1 MQKKAETRIWA
12 AIIAFFCL
20 FYLTG
25 IMLPVFV
32 NAAATPSKGLIVIDP
47 GHDQADPGAV
57 VPGYEER
64 YINTQLSYKIAKEL
78 QNRGYEVWFS
88 HSIFYDPNTPQDIP
102 CLLPPK
108 TGSKY
113 DISTERVP
121 AINQKDP
128 DLAISIHH
136 NAASSSSASGI
147 EVYWRSD
154 GTNPA
159 IHQKSQDLGNAIYRH
174 ASSLDYINGRYG
186 GVQDSMFLICKTN
199 VPTVLFEAGY
209 MTNPTELQNIT
220 NPEQQQKMAGAVA
233 DAIDEYFSV
242 YPSTHATYI
251 PATFDH
257 ADAVRLDENS
267 SLVTVYAT
275 GVTSPYGIASVQF
288 PTFIPGQKDAVWYDG
303 VYIGNQTWAYTY
315 DAGEHPGEYVT
326 HVYATDGKGYQ
337 TPLCAT
343 ESVSVSDSATPKAN
357 QVYTMNA
364 DQAQTQFLTIAD
376 NVSVDSGVAGV
387 DMACFAPNSQTPVW
401 TTAFNTGVNT
411 YIATFDIGTFER
423 KAGVYTVDCYAHPS
437 SNPSLSIGIASATS
451 VIPGPTA
458 DDVSVSINLDGSG
471 AFRVI
476 ASGVSSVGTVTDV
489 KIPVW
494 CAPDQSDIVWY
505 DASYAGNNTWTADVN
520 IVNHQYHTGT
530 YQAHAYAYDDRGTGA
545 FIGNTSVEV
554 APIDVNPSIKVTP
567 NYNESVFVIT
577 ATGVPNNVSSV
588 SFPVWTESGGQDD
601 LIWYNGRKMSPNV
614 WECEV
619 PIQNHNYETGDYR
632 ADVYLTQNGV
642 VSGFGSTTFTVDP
655 ITASSVDVINQDQ
668 TYGKFQVEITGVTS
682 PATVTQVQVPVW
694 SAPDQSDIYWYQA
707 QNMGDGRWVAD
718 VDIANH
724 QYHTGNY
731 MIHAYASDSR
741 GVCSLIGA
749 TETFI
754 QPTTGITVKPNE
766 DESVFTITASGV
778 PGDVSS
784 VAFPVWTEAGGQDD
798 LIWYDGKK
806 VASNVWKCY
815 VPIQNHNCETGDYR
829 ADVYLTQN
837 GVVSGFGSTTFTVDP
852 ITASSV
858 DVINQDQTDGKFQ
871 VEITGVTSPSTVTQ
885 VQVPVWSAPDQSD
898 IYWYQAQNMGNGC
911 WVADVDIANHQNHLG
926 DYQIHA
932 YATDLRNVMSFV
944 GATST
949 TVSFQGT
956 TIQGNSEQSMFTATA
971 TEVPGNTTEVDFEVW
986 TQANGQDDIV
996 CYRGVQTAPN
1006 TWTATISISDH
1017 YYETGQYEVHTYITV
1032 GGVRTLFHQTAFQV
1046 APTTASGVQITNFN
1060 DLSGSFTVEVSG
1072 IVSPSSVTSVVI
1084 PVWCDPNQS
1093 DIVWYTAQ
1101 PVGNNTWRAD
1111 VCITNHQNHT
1121 GNYTVHAYAYDSRGT
1136 CQLVANTGVAIS
1148 AKMPITGAAQT
1159 SVQQMV
1165 NYFNRNAPG
1174 GYPEFYRTHGGAPDI
1189 QTFCQIYYEEATR
1202 EGIRPEIAFAQC
1214 MKETGFLRFGGD
1226 VKIEQ
1231 FNFAG
1236 IGATGNGN
1244 PGNSFPDV
1252 RTGVRAHIQHL
1263 KAYASTDPLTQECV
1277 DPRFNYVTRGVAP
1290 YVEWLAIAAN
1300 PYHVG
1305 WASDPNYGVSIVAM
1319 VQNLLQC

>member
-12 AIIAFFCL
+12 AITAFFCL

-32 NAAATPSKGLIVIDP
+32 HAAAAPSKGLIVIDP

-128 DLAISIHH
+128 DLAISVHH
-136 NAASSSSASGI
+136 NAASSSSASGV

-199 VPTVLFEAGY
+199 VPTVLFEGGY

-220 NPEQQQKMAGAVA
+220 NPAQQQKMAGAVA
-233 DAIDEYFSV
+233 DAVDEYFSV

-251 PATFDH
+251 PASFDH

-315 DAGEHPGEYVT
+315 DASEHPGEYVT

-364 DQAQTQFLTIAD
+364 DQAQTQFLAIAD

-401 TTAFNTGVNT
+401 TAASNTGANT
-411 YIATFDIGTFER
+411 FIAAFDIGNFER

-530 YQAHAYAYDDRGTGA
+530 YQAHAYAYDDRGTSA

-554 APIDVNPSIKVTP
+554 APIDMNPSIKVTP
-567 NYNESVFVIT
+567 NYNESIFVIT
-577 ATGVPNNVSSV
+577 ATGVPDNVSSV

-668 TYGKFQVEITGVTS
+668 T
-682 PATVTQVQVPVW
+682 
-694 SAPDQSDIYWYQA
+694 
-707 QNMGDGRWVAD
+707 N
-718 VDIANH
+718 
-724 QYHTGNY
+724 
-731 MIHAYASDSR
+731 
-741 GVCSLIGA
+741 
-749 TETFI
+749 
-754 QPTTGITVKPNE
+754 
-766 DESVFTITASGV
+766 
-778 PGDVSS
+778 
-784 VAFPVWTEAGGQDD
+784 
-798 LIWYDGKK
+798 
-806 VASNVWKCY
+806 
-815 VPIQNHNCETGDYR
+815 
-829 ADVYLTQN
+829 
-837 GVVSGFGSTTFTVDP
+837 
-852 ITASSV
+852 
-858 DVINQDQTDGKFQ
+858 GKFQ

-885 VQVPVWSAPDQSD
+885 VYVPVWCAPDQSD
-898 IYWYQAQNMGNGC
+898 IYWYQAQNMGNGR

-971 TEVPGNTTEVDFEVW
+971 TEVPDNATEVDFAVW

-996 CYRGVQTAPN
+996 WYRGVQTAPK
-1006 TWTATISISDH
+1006 TWTATIPISDH
-1017 YYETGQYEVHTYITV
+1017 HYETGQYEVHTYVTV
-1032 GGVRTLFHQTAFQV
+1032 GGVQTLFHQTAFQV

-1072 IVSPSSVTSVVI
+1072 VVSPSSVTSVVI

-1111 VCITNHQNHT
+1111 VSITNHQNHT

-1202 EGIRPEIAFAQC
+1202 EGIRPEVAFAQC